1 MLAYQQATTINQQKI
16 VLHKHR
22 PKIWPMFLLW
32 IKFIE
37 WILLV
42 VQPSASQ
49 IDAIPGNLAT
59 CFSSLLHGA
68 LSAALEAEKSTATSL
83 HNTVNAARILA
94 QAKVDRR
101 PGSGFVLQS
110 RKVL

>member
-1 MLAYQQATTINQQKI
+1 MRLICT
-16 VLHKHR
+16 
-22 PKIWPMFLLW
+22 
-32 IKFIE
+32 
-37 WILLV
+37 
-42 VQPSASQ
+42 S
-49 IDAIPGNLAT
+49 DLAT

-94 QAKVDRR
+94 QAKVYRR

-110 RKVL
+110 RKVLEQAGSVIACHRNSR